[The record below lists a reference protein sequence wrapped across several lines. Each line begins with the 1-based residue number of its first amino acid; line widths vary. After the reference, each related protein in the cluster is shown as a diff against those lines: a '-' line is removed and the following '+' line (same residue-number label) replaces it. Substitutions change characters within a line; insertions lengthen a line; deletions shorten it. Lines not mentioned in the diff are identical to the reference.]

1 MEAETADGMG
11 FRIEDGS
18 RSKGAVR
25 PATSAPAPGL
35 FAEPASILAV
45 WAAAGP
51 GIAGGGLG
59 VPPGALLRSFL
70 SIARGELDFKLVDLV
85 PLGFGSLPLRYREQ
99 LLQALTRGNG
109 LLRRVHA
116 GIIAHVP
123 GPRVA
128 RVVVDRVNA

>member
-1 MEAETADGMG
+1 MTVCMEAATAEGWG
-11 FRIEDGS
+11 FRIDDGS
-18 RSKGAVR
+18 RSRGAVR
-25 PATSAPAPGL
+25 PAPSARALGL

-85 PLGFGSLPLRYREQ
+85 PLGLGSLPLRYSDQ
-99 LLQALTRGNG
+99 L
-109 LLRRVHA
+109 
-116 GIIAHVP
+116 
-123 GPRVA
+123 
-128 RVVVDRVNA
+128 